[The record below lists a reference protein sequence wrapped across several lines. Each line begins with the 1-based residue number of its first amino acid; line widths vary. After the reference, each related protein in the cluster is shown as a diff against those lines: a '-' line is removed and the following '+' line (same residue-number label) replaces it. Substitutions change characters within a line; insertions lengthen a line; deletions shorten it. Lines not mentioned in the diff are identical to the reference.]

1 VLWKTD
7 SHDAERALFDVVA
20 PGGTL
25 LVVHHAEFH
34 ADEAKSPGLDPAD
47 YLSPPEIA
55 AALDDGWTVET
66 LEHRDRTISGGSGA
80 HHSRDVVLRAVR
92 KP

>member
-1 VLWKTD
+1 
-7 SHDAERALFDVVA
+7 
-20 PGGTL
+20 

-92 KP
+92 KGSRADLRRSNYIDGGSGENWL